1 MESAVRRSVV
11 VTDKD
16 PLGLHLRPA
25 QLLSQLASRFQSE
38 IEVVR
43 ETLRVDAKSILHVM
57 TLAAAPGVEL
67 VIEARGDDAEEAVEK
82 LIRFIENGFCE
93 VETQGQQ
100 SGGASG

>member
-1 MESAVRRSVV
+1 MESAVRRTVV

-25 QLLSQLASRFQSE
+25 QLLSQLAGRFKCE

-67 VIEARGDDAEEAVEK
+67 VIEARGEDAEEAAEK
-82 LIRFIENGFCE
+82 LVRFIENGFSE
-93 VETQGQQ
+93 EQTQGQQ

>member
-82 LIRFIENGFCE
+82 LVRFIENGFCDE
-93 VETQGQQ
+93 ITQSQA
-100 SGGASG
+100 SGGTSG

>member
-1 MESAVRRSVV
+1 MESAVRRSVL

-25 QLLSQLASRFQSE
+25 QLLSQLANRFQAE

-67 VIEARGDDAEEAVEK
+67 VIEARGADAEEAVEK
-82 LIRFIENGFCE
+82 LVRFIENGFCDE
-93 VETQGQQ
+93 ETQGRQAGGE
-100 SGGASG
+100 SG